1 MDYEKIQF
9 FYFFFAT
16 GSDSGRVGGINTEWE
31 VKMRWLKCVRKNE
44 TGTVYVE
51 EVVLLTLVAVGFA
64 AATMVLG
71 PALLDYHAG
80 IELVLSSPI
89 P

>member
-1 MDYEKIQF
+1 MP
-9 FYFFFAT
+9 
-16 GSDSGRVGGINTEWE
+16 RL
-31 VKMRWLKCVRKNE
+31 RCVRKNE
-44 TGTVYVE
+44 AGVIYVE
-51 EVVLLTLVAVGFA
+51 EVTLLILVALGFA

-80 IELVLSSPI
+80 IELVLALPI

>member
-1 MDYEKIQF
+1 MP
-9 FYFFFAT
+9 
-16 GSDSGRVGGINTEWE
+16 R
-31 VKMRWLKCVRKNE
+31 LKCVKKNE
-44 TGTVYVE
+44 KGSVSVE
-51 EVVLLTLVAVGFA
+51 EVVLLSLVALGFA